1 MSIRPVLLVLAAAAL
16 ACAPP
21 AGTSSSG
28 RDPNVISRQE
38 LEASV
43 AVNAY
48 DAIMN
53 LRPTFLRSR
62 GTNTFDAAATTL
74 PDVYVDGQRFGNIT
88 NLKSMTLDDS
98 SASCY
103 TADNIAEIRLLR
115 ASDATNKYGTN
126 HTTGVIEVTTRK

>member
-1 MSIRPVLLVLAAAAL
+1 VSIRPVLLVLAAAAL

-88 NLKSMTLDDS
+88 NLKSMTLD
-98 SASCY
+98 
-103 TADNIAEIRLLR
+103 NIAEIRLLR